1 MMSHV
6 SNTNQSSLMCPTI
19 AWTPTPRS
27 CMELSQPIAG
37 FRHNTLSSSNA
48 NHSLLQPSSSPVA
61 ASAVSTEPPAFC
73 VTSNAHHQSGPV
85 SGQLSPQS
93 LQHSPSQ
100 HQPHGQVSPPHGQVS
115 PPPCTAPMS
124 SRVSWMQP
132 SPVERSPAITSSSPD
147 VIPSSGRNLLI
158 PSNGQ
163 PVQRSQVPLV
173 MLPISVAGPPQQ
185 QTIYESRP
193 AVVQTLSHQQH
204 RPAPLSAPAPSG
216 PCYYQNLAPSQT
228 HPYSHQLM
236 LSHEA
241 PVSQRERTKPL
252 RDWILKHRSHPYPS
266 KEDKLALAMMTR
278 MRLDQVSMWF
288 ANTRRQIRKVGM
300 KAWSG
305 GLFSAPLPHRVGNGA
320 IIPVPDEEREDD
332 GEEESSLTCSSDD
345 SSSGR
350 ILTDSSCSME

>member
-1 MMSHV
+1 MTCEAHRFSISPPPSSLYLLTCTIVNRIMMSHV

-124 SRVSWMQP
+124 SRVSWMV
-132 SPVERSPAITSSSPD
+132 SEMEYLSC
-147 VIPSSGRNLLI
+147 
-158 PSNGQ
+158 
-163 PVQRSQVPLV
+163 
-173 MLPISVAGPPQQ
+173 
-185 QTIYESRP
+185 
-193 AVVQTLSHQQH
+193 TLSK
-204 RPAPLSAPAPSG
+204 G
-216 PCYYQNLAPSQT
+216 
-228 HPYSHQLM
+228 
-236 LSHEA
+236 
-241 PVSQRERTKPL
+241 
-252 RDWILKHRSHPYPS
+252 I
-266 KEDKLALAMMTR
+266 
-278 MRLDQVSMWF
+278 
-288 ANTRRQIRKVGM
+288 
-300 KAWSG
+300 
-305 GLFSAPLPHRVGNGA
+305 
-320 IIPVPDEEREDD
+320 
-332 GEEESSLTCSSDD
+332 
-345 SSSGR
+345 
-350 ILTDSSCSME
+350 